1 MARFLRLRMSPR
13 AEATYSAPA
22 RMETATERFSVLMVG
37 VWRDHIAYGRRL
49 MITEVIL
56 RNQADVDSG
65 SS

>member
-1 MARFLRLRMSPR
+1 MSPR

-22 RMETATERFSVLMVG
+22 RMETATERFSILMVG
-37 VWRDHIAYGRRL
+37 GWRDHIAYGRRL

>member
-1 MARFLRLRMSPR
+1 MSPR

-22 RMETATERFSVLMVG
+22 RMETATERFLVLMVG
-37 VWRDHIAYGRRL
+37 GWRDHIAYGRRL

>member
-1 MARFLRLRMSPR
+1 MSPR

-22 RMETATERFSVLMVG
+22 RMETATERFLVLMVG
-37 VWRDHIAYGRRL
+37 GCRDHIAYGPRL